1 MKDGMR
7 PRQAGSAAG
16 EQLIT
21 YAVVAL
27 YCVLLAVSFSQS
39 LATGFS
45 MIGITIVAGLLIF
58 AYAWHRERQAERKL
72 VEDRRS
78 DLERAAADHNAAIE
92 TVFMGR
98 GEGWAFSAF
107 GVAGAARKLIFARE
121 TDEKERTRVL
131 EFDQLAAAFARP
143 DGENSYRL
151 EVRTRAGD
159 DRSPR
164 AVLFLRVEQREEA
177 ERWVQVLQP
186 HLGERVRFVETADAP
201 P

>member
-1 MKDGMR
+1 MNGRKGQ
-7 PRQAGSAAG
+7 RQGGSSLS
-16 EQLIT
+16 EQLFVC
-21 YAVVAL
+21 AVVAF
-27 YCVLLAVSFSQS
+27 YCVLLAVSFNRS
-39 LATGFS
+39 LAAGFG
-45 MIGITIVAGLLIF
+45 MIGLTLAIGLLIF
-58 AYAWHRERQAERKL
+58 AYAWRRERQAQRKL

-78 DLERAAADHNAAIE
+78 DLARAAAEHHAAVD

-107 GVAGAARKLIFARE
+107 GVAGAAGKLIFARE
-121 TDEKERTRVL
+121 TDDKERTRVL

-143 DGENSYRL
+143 DGGKSYRL
-151 EVRTRAGD
+151 EVRTRAGG

-164 AVLFLRVEQREEA
+164 AVLFLRVEERAEA
-177 ERWVQVLQP
+177 ERWVRVLQP

>member
-1 MKDGMR
+1 MR
-7 PRQAGSAAG
+7 RRQDGSAAG

-21 YAVVAL
+21 FAVVAL
-27 YCVLLAVSFSQS
+27 YCVVLAVSFSRS
-39 LATGFS
+39 LAAGFS
-45 MIGITIVAGLLIF
+45 MIGLTLAVGLLIF
-58 AYAWHRERQAERKL
+58 AYAWRRERQAQLKL

-78 DLERAAADHNAAIE
+78 DLARAAAEHGAAVE

-107 GVAGAARKLIFARE
+107 GVAGAAGKLIFARE
-121 TDEKERTRVL
+121 TYEKERTRVF
-131 EFDQLAAAFARP
+131 EFEQLAAAFARP
-143 DGENSYRL
+143 DGDKGYRL
-151 EVRTRAGD
+151 EIRTRAGD

-164 AVLFLRVEQREEA
+164 AALFLRVEQRTEA